1 MLSITSSLIRGDL
14 ILRPVCKDTDRGIVR
29 ELFRHEFYG
38 SRPQLYP
45 DEGLWEIYDSMETH
59 EAFGAY
65 LVFYHDRLLFLLE
78 VHPPVQM
85 DLAADYLS
93 QPGTIGIYC
102 FYAAP
107 DDHQNAIALRTVV
120 GALLGYRS
128 IRRIITRINFVIPGD
143 PRAQLLEK
151 AGFRRLTKTP
161 DKAAIYYCNPDTFL
175 PASRAISSRQPA
187 LSD

>member
-14 ILRPVCKDTDRGIVR
+14 ILRPVCKDTDRGIIR

-38 SRPQLYP
+38 SRAQLYP

-102 FYAAP
+102 FYASP
-107 DDHQNAIALRTVV
+107 DNHLNSTALRTVI

-128 IRRIITRINFVIPGD
+128 IRHIITRINFVTPGD
-143 PRAQLLEK
+143 PRTQLLEK

-175 PASRAISSRQPA
+175 IVGRNASSAMHA
-187 LSD
+187 LAE